1 MQQLS
6 LFDRPKTVNYKEF
19 MKLIQKWKQEDAIV
33 MHIFNV
39 REDFLQI
46 KTYVS
51 FYMRKLEEIEF
62 ISILEVYEDK
72 LIEKCMKKYIKM
84 FKE

>member
-72 LIEKCMKKYIKM
+72 LIEKCMKKYIKQ
-84 FKE
+84 FK